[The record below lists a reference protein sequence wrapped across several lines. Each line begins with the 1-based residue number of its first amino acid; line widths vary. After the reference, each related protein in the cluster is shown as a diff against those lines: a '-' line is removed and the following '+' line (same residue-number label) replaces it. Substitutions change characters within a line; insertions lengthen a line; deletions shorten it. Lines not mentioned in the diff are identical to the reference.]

1 MNKVLVFDLDDTLY
15 KEIDFVISA
24 FNYITEYLW
33 KRNRV
38 DVSNLAAELVKKKDF
53 LLYDEIIS
61 KLEISQHD
69 FTLEKYLE
77 LYRFHYPKL
86 DINNNLITMLK
97 DLKENGFI
105 LGLITDGRSIT
116 QRNKLHS
123 LQITDFF
130 DSIIISEENGFSKPH
145 SFNYQQIEAQY
156 IDSDVF
162 LYIGDNTDKDF
173 NYPLINDKWR
183 SICVLDNGLNIH
195 PQDSEF
201 LIQNQIETI
210 KEITNLRDIL

>member
-1 MNKVLVFDLDDTLY
+1 
-15 KEIDFVISA
+15 
-24 FNYITEYLW
+24 
-33 KRNRV
+33 
-38 DVSNLAAELVKKKDF
+38 
-53 LLYDEIIS
+53 
-61 KLEISQHD
+61 
-69 FTLEKYLE
+69 
-77 LYRFHYPKL
+77 
-86 DINNNLITMLK
+86 MLK

-116 QRNKLHS
+116 QRNKLQS
-123 LQITDFF
+123 LQISDFF

-145 SFNYQQIEAQY
+145 PFNYQQIEARY
-156 IDSDVF
+156 IKSDVF

-173 NYPLINDKWR
+173 NYPLINEKWR

-201 LIQNQIETI
+201 LIQNEIETI

>member
-1 MNKVLVFDLDDTLY
+1 MSKVLVFDLDDTLY

-33 KRNRV
+33 RRNRI
-38 DVSNLAAELVKKKDF
+38 DISELAAELIKKKEF
-53 LLYDEIIS
+53 ILYDEINS

-86 DINNNLITMLK
+86 NTNNNLITMLK
-97 DLKENGFI
+97 DLKKNGFI
-105 LGLITDGRSIT
+105 IGLITDGRSIT
-116 QRNKLHS
+116 QRNKLRS
-123 LQITDFF
+123 LQIIDLF
-130 DSIIISEENGFSKPH
+130 DTIIISEENGFSKPH
-145 SFNYQQIEAQY
+145 YFNYQLFESKYIE
-156 IDSDVF
+156 SEVF
-162 LYIGDNTDKDF
+162 FYIGDNTDKDF

-183 SICVLDNGLNIH
+183 SVCVLDNGLNIH
-195 PQDSEF
+195 PQDSRF
-201 LIQNQIETI
+201 LIQNRIETI

>member
-1 MNKVLVFDLDDTLY
+1 
-15 KEIDFVISA
+15 
-24 FNYITEYLW
+24 
-33 KRNRV
+33 
-38 DVSNLAAELVKKKDF
+38 
-53 LLYDEIIS
+53 
-61 KLEISQHD
+61 
-69 FTLEKYLE
+69 
-77 LYRFHYPKL
+77 
-86 DINNNLITMLK
+86 MLK

-123 LQITDFF
+123 LQITNFF
-130 DSIIISEENGFSKPH
+130 DSIIISEENGFSKLH

-156 IDSDVF
+156 IESDVF
-162 LYIGDNTDKDF
+162 LYIGDNTNKDF
-173 NYPLINDKWR
+173 NYPLINDKWI

-210 KEITNLRDIL
+210 KEITNLKDVL